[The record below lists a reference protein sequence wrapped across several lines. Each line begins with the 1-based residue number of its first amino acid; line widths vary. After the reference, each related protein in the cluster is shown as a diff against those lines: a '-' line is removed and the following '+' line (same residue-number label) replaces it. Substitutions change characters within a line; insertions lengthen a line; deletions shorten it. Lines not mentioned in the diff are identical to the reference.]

1 MAQLPGTPTDV
12 RRLVPAVDEA
22 YALIRDTVL
31 EDGPADR
38 SLKELCYRYLA
49 SDPAVMDFGRY
60 EGRERAALDW
70 ADAIAYDSD
79 RADDALWS
87 RLHALFTEPELVDL
101 GCAIGFELGQQHW
114 RRTIGL
120 PHREERAA
128 G

>member
-1 MAQLPGTPTDV
+1 VA

-31 EDGPADR
+31 EAGPADR

-49 SDPAVMDFGRY
+49 GDAAVMDFSRFD
-60 EGRERAALDW
+60 GRERAALEW

-79 RADDALWS
+79 RADDALWR
-87 RLHALFTEPELVDL
+87 RLHALFSEPELVDL

-114 RRTIGL
+114 RRTVGL
-120 PHREERAA
+120 PTREGRSA

>member
-1 MAQLPGTPTDV
+1 MPQLAGPAAAA

-22 YALIRDTVL
+22 YELIRQTVL
-31 EDGPADR
+31 EAGPADR

-49 SDPAVMDFGRY
+49 GEAAVMDFTRF
-60 EGRERAALDW
+60 EGRERAALEW

-79 RADDALWS
+79 RADDALWA
-87 RLHALFTEPELVDL
+87 RLHALFGEPELVDL

-120 PHREERAA
+120 PAREERPAS
-128 G
+128 